1 MVRAGAGADDAPS
14 ARILRDGLLMATL
27 ADLRT
32 RIIAE
37 TNRDDLTDELA
48 TALDEV
54 IARSIDYFGTQRFT
68 FNEYRKPAVTVAAD
82 QYVTLPAGFRQIDY
96 LSVTVGSNAYP
107 LRMQSWE
114 VIEEWNGYAT
124 TSGQPTDFSVQDGQL
139 RLYPVPNIAYALTA
153 LGVAEVSPVLDYSD
167 GASTNAWLVQ
177 GYDLI
182 AARVRYLLYRD
193 YFRDA
198 EGAQIALGA
207 MQEALSNLRNDVAK
221 LLGTGRLRGSW

>member
-1 MVRAGAGADDAPS
+1 
-14 ARILRDGLLMATL
+14 MATL
-27 ADLRT
+27 DDLRA

-54 IARSIDYFGTQRFT
+54 IARSIDYFAVQRFS
-68 FNEYRKPAVTVAAD
+68 FNEYRQTGVTVAD
-82 QYVTLPAGFRQIDY
+82 TQYVTLPTGVRMIDY
-96 LSVTVGSNAYP
+96 LSVTVGANAYP
-107 LRMQSWE
+107 LRMQSWD

-124 TSGQPTDFSVQDGQL
+124 TSGQPTDFSVQDGQV
-139 RLYPVPNIAYALTA
+139 RLYPVPNIAYALTF
-153 LGVAEVSPVLDYSD
+153 LGVADVTPALDYDD
-167 GASTNAWLVQ
+167 GTSTNAWLTK

-182 AARVRYLLYRD
+182 AARVRYILYRD

-207 MQEALSNLRNDVAK
+207 QQEALSDLRNEASK